1 MHRATEVASSLATCP
16 WQVSFQ
22 NILQSTPLTTLK
34 IDDPGDPADR
44 NSSRAL
50 DYANFKRNVYHK
62 VAGVMFEP
70 LEKPSRSG
78 MSLRCGDQIQ
88 RVLYPGIPIEALDGE
103 EACSACAC
111 RAALANHPC
120 PRCLVH
126 HNQLDLIDK
135 QFIPRT
141 TETMREVYRASQEAS
156 TRTAA
161 GDILKDY
168 GLHATEVGGYFY
180 YMLLR

>member
-1 MHRATEVASSLATCP
+1 M
-16 WQVSFQ
+16 
-22 NILQSTPLTTLK
+22 
-34 IDDPGDPADR
+34 
-44 NSSRAL
+44 
-50 DYANFKRNVYHK
+50 
-62 VAGVMFEP
+62 
-70 LEKPSRSG
+70 KPSRSG

-126 HNQLDLIDK
+126 HNQLDLIDE

-141 TETMREVYRASQEAS
+141 TETMREVYRASQTAS
-156 TRTAA
+156 TKTAA
-161 GDILKDY
+161 GDILKEY
-168 GLHATEVGGYFY
+168 GLHATEVGRYFHHMFLKLFLMRVSRMHFGDSVIQIHTKHRPMILY
-180 YMLLR
+180 ILMMAANGENIYGHWLMTCYSNME